1 MTSTRSLLT
10 STSMPVLLLLLAAGC
25 ALPATE
31 ESAAEEVG
39 EAEQAAPMARTQ
51 NTHNSLHPYELF
63 YSPIAANPT
72 ALTILSSL
80 GLQEAM
86 SYDYMQRQLH
96 SAYGGARAMKYI
108 VSCALPAGTVITSRD
123 PFTNQNLTFEGEIGL
138 CPSWQANAPTAECRE
153 LVSACVL
160 ARVNS
165 TGKRIPISLH
175 GAGVTGD
182 EEVMPERVL
191 KNKQKVASFDACA
204 TRMWGE
210 SRNCG
215 WWPVGVYECPPDEQV
230 VVGAGADVTGCGNIL
245 GKSGF
250 DSMLRVCSGIHGCD
264 VTPPPSEASYNQ
276 RLRSN
281 DDTCGYNPSVSFTCP
296 ASGFF
301 SVMGASWDT
310 YVMPDKP
317 TDDEV
322 FSVGI
327 KKYYGSDWVEE
338 SKKATDK
345 EVFKYVE
352 GAFYGDIFDSTKL
365 EWAWHR
371 WIDHNGV
378 PHTNYQ
384 PQANIQGVT
393 YPPLYH
399 GGHACYSARLTQG
412 EANLRERMCT
422 AEGCLMNVAGA
433 CRGQA
438 PGRTGNI
445 NRCEGVNAMGVG
457 EYDNCHDASYG
468 PRHAL
473 PLTTYLYDGC
483 DAATDSSLCQISEAF
498 VPLY

>member
-1 MTSTRSLLT
+1 MTSTRSLLS
-10 STSMPVLLLLLAAGC
+10 STSMLVLLFATGC

-191 KNKQKVASFDACA
+191 KNKP
-204 TRMWGE
+204 R
-210 SRNCG
+210 
-215 WWPVGVYECPPDEQV
+215 
-230 VVGAGADVTGCGNIL
+230 GCGVRAATAA
-245 GKSGF
+245 GGRSACM
-250 DSMLRVCSGIHGCD
+250 SA
-264 VTPPPSEASYNQ
+264 PPTNKWSWAPARTSPAAATSSASPA
-276 RLRSN
+276 S
-281 DDTCGYNPSVSFTCP
+281 TACSVSAP
-296 ASGFF
+296 AST
-301 SVMGASWDT
+301 V
-310 YVMPDKP
+310 
-317 TDDEV
+317 
-322 FSVGI
+322 
-327 KKYYGSDWVEE
+327 
-338 SKKATDK
+338 AT
-345 EVFKYVE
+345 
-352 GAFYGDIFDSTKL
+352 
-365 EWAWHR
+365 
-371 WIDHNGV
+371 
-378 PHTNYQ
+378 
-384 PQANIQGVT
+384 
-393 YPPLYH
+393 
-399 GGHACYSARLTQG
+399 
-412 EANLRERMCT
+412 
-422 AEGCLMNVAGA
+422 
-433 CRGQA
+433 
-438 PGRTGNI
+438 
-445 NRCEGVNAMGVG
+445 
-457 EYDNCHDASYG
+457 
-468 PRHAL
+468 
-473 PLTTYLYDGC
+473 
-483 DAATDSSLCQISEAF
+483 
-498 VPLY
+498 